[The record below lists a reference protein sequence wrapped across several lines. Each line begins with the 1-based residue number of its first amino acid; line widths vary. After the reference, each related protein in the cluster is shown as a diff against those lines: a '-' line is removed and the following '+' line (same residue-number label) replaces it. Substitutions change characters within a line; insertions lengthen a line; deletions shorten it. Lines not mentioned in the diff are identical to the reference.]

1 MVEAGAGV
9 ILWFC
14 CEKKT
19 EGKSKMK
26 GEREKKNH
34 LHINNNCAYIHG
46 YCSTFV
52 YMHNFASIYVCVF
65 LVKIC

>member
-1 MVEAGAGV
+1 MVEVGVGV

-26 GEREKKNH
+26 GEREKK
-34 LHINNNCAYIHG
+34 
-46 YCSTFV
+46 
-52 YMHNFASIYVCVF
+52 
-65 LVKIC
+65 KE